1 MAHAIMQKSK
11 GPLVVA
17 EVGLVLMD
25 LSLKLIAFDRGAAA
39 ILNYSNQPGVKPD
52 AAACIPKEILDT
64 IRGRKP
70 ADLPSVKAHFRVGKS
85 EYICR
90 PYLVEP
96 NNGSMTHPV
105 VALHLE
111 KVSSASDTI
120 HEVAEK
126 YGLTDREQEVLRGIS
141 MGLANKE
148 LADRM
153 SISPNTVKAFLRLIM
168 IKMGVSTR
176 AGIVANILHN
186 GATLEERVMAA
197 DDEEFEEEPSNRAA
211 VGVPPPARATARGPL
226 DPAERVHTRQRVS

>member
-1 MAHAIMQKSK
+1 MAHAIMQQSK
-11 GPLVVA
+11 GPLVMA

-52 AAACIPKEILDT
+52 AAACIPKEILDA

-70 ADLPSVKAHFRVGKS
+70 ADLASVKAHFRVGKS
-85 EYICR
+85 EFICR
-90 PYLVEP
+90 AYLVEP

-120 HEVAEK
+120 VEVAGK
-126 YGLTDREQEVLRGIS
+126 YGLTEREQEVLRGIS

-168 IKMGVSTR
+168 IKMGVTTR

-186 GATLEERVMAA
+186 GTTLGDQATMG
-197 DDEEFEEEPSNRAA
+197 DEQEFEDENSNRS
-211 VGVPPPARATARGPL
+211 VGVTPPARASARGSMEHS
-226 DPAERVHTRQRVS
+226 ERVHTRQRVS